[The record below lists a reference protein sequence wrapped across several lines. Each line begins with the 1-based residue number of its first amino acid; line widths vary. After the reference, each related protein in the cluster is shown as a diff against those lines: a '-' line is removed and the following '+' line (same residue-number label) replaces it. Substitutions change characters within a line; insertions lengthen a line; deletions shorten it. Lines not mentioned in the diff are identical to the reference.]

1 MLLWVMRSAGLTRR
15 DRPARPDWLRGR
27 RRRAAAEQAVEEERR
42 AAREAAAAAAEHR
55 HAHRQRHRRA
65 AVVRLGAIDRDVG
78 HAAVVA
84 LERGERLL
92 VAAVDVLAD
101 L

>member
-15 DRPARPDWLRGR
+15 DRPARPDRL
-27 RRRAAAEQAVEEERR
+27 RRRAAAEQPVEEERR